1 MDSLS
6 PSLVLA
12 AYAEPLLD
20 ARRVAL
26 FGDATSPLA
35 AELIERGSR
44 AVHVYDPEPS
54 RVAEAAGLN
63 RARQISIVPLDEVDV
78 AVRDGAFD
86 VAIVEDLSTFADA
99 GELLKQVRRAL
110 GPRGVAIIASPNFDA
125 KLTLLPRATSASSV
139 SKLSYYDLYD
149 AVSTEFS
156 EVRMLGQTPFVGYAV
171 VDFTPGN
178 DAEVALDSGLVPG
191 GAEEPEWFV
200 AVASHRAVELDA
212 ISVVQLP
219 SPSLVGG
226 RADAK
231 VADDLRAARV
241 NEARLTDRIA
251 ELDRENAELRER
263 HRLTDAPGLAGRVAS
278 LETTLAERDSRIG
291 ELEARLVTTDRRA
304 AGAGEELDRLR
315 KGAEEGERL
324 RKKTE
329 ELERLRKKVAED
341 FDAAKGELAT
351 RRTENQA
358 LESRLSARDSEAQAL
373 VGRVAARDAE
383 IQAFGSKVSALEA
396 ELRTARERS
405 VEESPAELTELETGL
420 KERGER
426 IRKLETDLREAE
438 RIGRELV
445 REVAGFRERAAKS
458 GSAEKKPALP
468 DSAPLLLEN
477 ARLRADLEA
486 ASWSVTELEERL
498 AVAARSPGT
507 LTGAPHDLAS
517 G

>member
-20 ARRVAL
+20 ARRVAV

-86 VAIVEDLSTFADA
+86 VVIVEDLSTVADA

-125 KLTLLPRATSASSV
+125 KLALLPRTTSASSS

-226 RADAK
+226 RGDAK
-231 VADDLRAARV
+231 VADDLRAARA

-263 HRLTDAPGLAGRVAS
+263 HRLTDAPGLKGRVAS
-278 LETTLAERDSRIG
+278 LETTLAERDSRIS
-291 ELEARLVTTDRRA
+291 ELEARLVTTDRLA
-304 AGAGEELDRLR
+304 AGNGEEL
-315 KGAEEGERL
+315 ERL
-324 RKKTE
+324 RKKAE
-329 ELERLRKKVAED
+329 ELERLRKKVADDLET
-341 FDAAKGELAT
+341 AKGELAT
-351 RRTENQA
+351 RRTETQA
-358 LESRLSARDSEAQAL
+358 LASRLSARDSEAQAL
-373 VGRVAARDAE
+373 VGRLAARDVE
-383 IQAFGSKVSALEA
+383 IQALGSKVSGLEA

-405 VEESPAELTELETGL
+405 IEESPAELTELETGL

-458 GSAEKKPALP
+458 GSPEKKPTSP

-498 AVAARSPGT
+498 AVAARGSGT